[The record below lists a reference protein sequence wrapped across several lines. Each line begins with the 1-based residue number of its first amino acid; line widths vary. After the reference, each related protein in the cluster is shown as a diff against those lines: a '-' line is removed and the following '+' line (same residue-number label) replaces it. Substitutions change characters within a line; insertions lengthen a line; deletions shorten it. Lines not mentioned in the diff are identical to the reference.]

1 VGRLRQRLQSPRTKH
16 FCRKHELLE
25 VLAEPRGEEWY
36 RFVSRRLE
44 PTDLANGSDSST
56 AGGTTPMDSATLDE
70 LLECGTACF
79 FSAAAAC
86 IHWPLGAID
95 EELFDDSF
103 SRLHQLVSELTKVE
117 RTQYKDAAVPFARVV
132 TTTYSQ
138 RKLSVEE
145 WKNLEKKTRAAR
157 QGAAS
162 SNDRQESRNAE
173 ALPELHNEK
182 VLHESVNK
190 IHGLD
195 KRITEPKAL
204 EHNYLRKRRNTRAD
218 GNMYAIKL
226 QLVHANQSTTY
237 HRDNGSGDTWIK
249 VLSGEAFV
257 ACWSLHDGLKYDLHE
272 GTWRPNGEKH
282 GKWSDFVEDT
292 IDWRKCMQM
301 PSFRCCLVVRDEVL
315 LMPAGT
321 FHYIFT
327 TKTKAVIAG
336 DYCSGARWHTR
347 IQSREQDDR
356 TEKEDSGS
364 RDVRNRTA
372 LNELLLDGL
381 RFVECG
387 WLRAETAVTLRLAKA
402 KQLTALLAVML
413 DAPEV
418 LDDGALNALAYI
430 WTRLQLFAR
439 ELSESDDPS
448 VRDASRKLQLLEG
461 PCPWQPLA

>member
-1 VGRLRQRLQSPRTKH
+1 
-16 FCRKHELLE
+16 
-25 VLAEPRGEEWY
+25 
-36 RFVSRRLE
+36 
-44 PTDLANGSDSST
+44 
-56 AGGTTPMDSATLDE
+56 
-70 LLECGTACF
+70 
-79 FSAAAAC
+79 
-86 IHWPLGAID
+86 
-95 EELFDDSF
+95 
-103 SRLHQLVSELTKVE
+103 
-117 RTQYKDAAVPFARVV
+117 
-132 TTTYSQ
+132 
-138 RKLSVEE
+138 
-145 WKNLEKKTRAAR
+145 
-157 QGAAS
+157 
-162 SNDRQESRNAE
+162 
-173 ALPELHNEK
+173 LHNEK